1 MSGGTDTARAEG
13 KTVLITG
20 ANRGI
25 GKAVADKIAR
35 TGARVVLGCREAA
48 RGEAARDEL
57 RKTTGNSAIECMTV
71 DLADQRSI
79 RSFVKEFRERYDALH
94 VLVNNAGVLL
104 QERRVTKD
112 GVEETF
118 AVNHVAYFLLT
129 NLLLKQLEASAPA
142 RIVNVASA
150 AHQRVSDFTDPQSE
164 SSYDPLM
171 AYSKSKLA
179 NLYFT
184 YQLAQRLGGTGVT
197 VNAVHPGVVDTGLL
211 SSLFKTRLWLRMLF
225 WVKRVKVISTDDGAD
240 TIAYLATSPDVEGV
254 SGKYFVN
261 RHETESSPLSYD
273 EILANQL
280 WERSLELTA
289 GSR

>member
-1 MSGGTDTARAEG
+1 MSGGTDAGRLDG

-25 GKAVADKIAR
+25 GKAAAEKIAR
-35 TGARVVLGCREAA
+35 EGARVVLACRNAGRA
-48 RGEAARDEL
+48 EAARDEL
-57 RKTTGNSAIECMTV
+57 RAATGNAAIECMTV

-79 RSFVKEFRERYDALH
+79 RAFVKDFREQYDALH

-104 QERRVTKD
+104 QDRRVTKD

-118 AVNHVAYFLLT
+118 AVNHIAYFLLT
-129 NLLLKQLEASAPA
+129 NLLLKQLESSAPA
-142 RIVNVASA
+142 RIVNVSSA
-150 AHQRVSDFTDPQSE
+150 AHQRVSNFDDPQSE

-171 AYSKSKLA
+171 AYSMSKLA

-197 VNAVHPGVVDTGLL
+197 VNAMHPGVVDTELL
-211 SSLFKTRLWLRMLF
+211 ASLFKTRFWLRPLF
-225 WVKRVKVISTDDGAD
+225 WFKRVKVVSTDDGAD
-240 TIAYLATSPDVEGV
+240 TIAYLASSPDVEGV
-254 SGKYFVN
+254 SGKYFVA
-261 RHETESSPLSYD
+261 RQETESSQLSYD